1 MAVAVGSTSTIGAAF
16 LRGVGSTAM
25 GDECQDGP
33 FYNVDART
41 RKAMQRSL
49 SVLQMVRADNS
60 LHRVAD
66 RLYLSSVSG
75 AINLNELRRH
85 KITHI
90 LCVASGIRP
99 LYPDC
104 FTYKCADILDA
115 ESESLLD
122 ILPSCLSWMI
132 SAQREDSRNTILV
145 HCFAGRSRSVGV
157 LLAYFVLVMRI
168 PFRLAFAHLR
178 RMRPECSPNNGFMQQ
193 LAAFEKEVLKNSGP
207 ISVSRPSAIFAVEN
221 LEEKLELVVMAAKE
235 RLRVM
240 DAELLASP
248 QPLPTYFGKASQR
261 ESTSFSPHRMPPR
274 KVAAKSKPSSPAAQR
289 KKSEEEEVEVV
300 VENDGGKAGAVG
312 AEGGEE
318 TVEISSSEP
327 TKDVEMTPV
336 ELVEEAEGEE
346 KREEAEEVKEEVPA
360 EMNDFEEDT
369 RPRVTEI
376 GKFGSFDSTL
386 DTYFGFGGLLGSNST
401 EGFQYL
407 LSGARSN
414 IGVKGGRRGIFA
426 FEVKIAEV
434 LTPMDSACN
443 RQAYLPLN
451 KHCLR
456 VGFSTIEGS
465 VLLGTDE
472 HGVAF
477 DAGLGYDRVYGHPKQ
492 QHAGRFAN
500 GPCVWKG
507 THTTFIDKADF
518 GLDDIVTV
526 VLNLGEDSDDHHS
539 NSIALFKNGQRV
551 TDPIP
556 IPAELLGKDIF
567 PTITFKNVRV
577 AINLGHS
584 ADGRRPAE
592 LAGLTQRLPFRC
604 RSLQQ
609 SAAEDISVS
618 PYFSNQPKEPEALIL
633 VGLPDQG
640 VFDFVDYFMKKN
652 PYKYTEILV
661 EIKGGLL
668 QEERAKIMSKFSAH
682 KRIARICV
690 GEPDPEYQNYVKDL
704 VRGEIVTAK
713 SAERERKIEE
723 LKKEWK
729 ARMVEKE
736 RQRKV
741 KAAARAAEKAR
752 REAAA
757 EARRKRKEAAMRA
770 AAAKR
775 AAEAR
780 KGDEPATDEAS
791 ENKTADDVVMNAQE
805 EAESEE
811 EHVEEVEEEE
821 EADEP
826 EPTLPEVEVTDDDLR
841 KAMTGGYFRRQRLH
855 DISPG
860 SLSAGYLSF
869 TLPNA
874 EDSFED
880 GRKVFDEV
888 VYEWEKKEDAE
899 NKLAAWIRNRK
910 VLEKV
915 PSITK
920 PSEWFEVQKNAW
932 SETKLEWRKKH
943 RTYLQAVA
951 MREAAAKKAESEKA
965 AKEGQEVKAEASAEP
980 NDTPQAESPA
990 ADAAAAESPAYIDPD
1005 DADVW
1010 AVEDI
1015 NDLDGKG
1022 TPLYGK
1028 FKAEDWQLLNLR
1040 YDLHLLC
1047 HAFFRDATAE
1057 DPDIKGIHRSL
1068 LQHYYQTYFAQ
1079 GPPLL
1084 PSLYGG
1090 KSVDELLDTFVVDTI
1105 TVGDDGVLRTV
1116 HDIDTP
1122 QSTFVRLVEAARRE
1136 REKRIEAGDESAR
1149 IRIAQ
1154 PVTAPRNSGGGK
1166 GPTVRDNRSSGHRG
1180 GKGGVGHPTR
1190 KYGQQQHH
1198 NRYSR
1203 SLPSSPGPR
1212 GGYQGARLPPRVH
1225 HYQHTSSA
1233 AGHQYGSRY
1242 ANTAPA
1248 QSGYYGGQQQ
1258 YNAGYKRG
1266 YESAG
1271 VYEYEAGKRQK
1282 GGGPPPGQYYQA
1294 SHQYGGQYY
1303 RQ

>member
-1 MAVAVGSTSTIGAAF
+1 
-16 LRGVGSTAM
+16 
-25 GDECQDGP
+25 
-33 FYNVDART
+33 
-41 RKAMQRSL
+41 
-49 SVLQMVRADNS
+49 
-60 LHRVAD
+60 
-66 RLYLSSVSG
+66 
-75 AINLNELRRH
+75 
-85 KITHI
+85 
-90 LCVASGIRP
+90 
-99 LYPDC
+99 
-104 FTYKCADILDA
+104 
-115 ESESLLD
+115 
-122 ILPSCLSWMI
+122 
-132 SAQREDSRNTILV
+132 
-145 HCFAGRSRSVGV
+145 
-157 LLAYFVLVMRI
+157 
-168 PFRLAFAHLR
+168 
-178 RMRPECSPNNGFMQQ
+178 
-193 LAAFEKEVLKNSGP
+193 
-207 ISVSRPSAIFAVEN
+207 
-221 LEEKLELVVMAAKE
+221 
-235 RLRVM
+235 
-240 DAELLASP
+240 
-248 QPLPTYFGKASQR
+248 
-261 ESTSFSPHRMPPR
+261 
-274 KVAAKSKPSSPAAQR
+274 
-289 KKSEEEEVEVV
+289 
-300 VENDGGKAGAVG
+300 
-312 AEGGEE
+312 
-318 TVEISSSEP
+318 
-327 TKDVEMTPV
+327 
-336 ELVEEAEGEE
+336 
-346 KREEAEEVKEEVPA
+346 
-360 EMNDFEEDT
+360 
-369 RPRVTEI
+369 
-376 GKFGSFDSTL
+376 
-386 DTYFGFGGLLGSNST
+386 
-401 EGFQYL
+401 
-407 LSGARSN
+407 
-414 IGVKGGRRGIFA
+414 
-426 FEVKIAEV
+426 
-434 LTPMDSACN
+434 
-443 RQAYLPLN
+443 
-451 KHCLR
+451 
-456 VGFSTIEGS
+456 
-465 VLLGTDE
+465 
-472 HGVAF
+472 
-477 DAGLGYDRVYGHPKQ
+477 
-492 QHAGRFAN
+492 
-500 GPCVWKG
+500 
-507 THTTFIDKADF
+507 
-518 GLDDIVTV
+518 
-526 VLNLGEDSDDHHS
+526 
-539 NSIALFKNGQRV
+539 
-551 TDPIP
+551 
-556 IPAELLGKDIF
+556 
-567 PTITFKNVRV
+567 
-577 AINLGHS
+577 
-584 ADGRRPAE
+584 DGRRPAE
-592 LAGLTQRLPFRC
+592 LAGLTQRLSFKC

-618 PYFSNQPKEPEALIL
+618 PYFSNQPKEPEALMI

-652 PYKYTEILV
+652 PYKYTEVSDRTMFEWLKSSSLRPLRRGTEPSNDRPDYLFGIQPIDEGIIRSRIRDFANSEQDGRSIILV

-682 KRIARICV
+682 KRVARICV
-690 GEPDPEYQNYVKDL
+690 GEPDVEYQNYVKDL

-791 ENKTADDVVMNAQE
+791 ENKTGDDVVMNAQE

-826 EPTLPEVEVTDDDLR
+826 EPTLPEVEVTDDDLK

-899 NKLAAWIRNRK
+899 NKLATWIRNRK

-915 PSITK
+915 PTITK

-965 AKEGQEVKAEASAEP
+965 AKEGQEVKAEASAET

-1180 GKGGVGHPTR
+1180 GKGGVGHPTG

-1198 NRYSR
+1198 NRYPR

-1212 GGYQGARLPPRVH
+1212 GGYQGARLPPGVY
-1225 HYQHTSSA
+1225 HYQHSSPA

-1248 QSGYYGGQQQ
+1248 QPGYYGGQQQ